1 MGSVESEDKM
11 NEPSEG
17 AGASAGASAGGIE
30 RFMQVRQSHG
40 AEAGKPVSRSLGI
53 RCRGTGS
60 PGSSLA

>member
-1 MGSVESEDKM
+1 MGSVESKDKM

-17 AGASAGASAGGIE
+17 EGAGASAGGIE